1 MIGEDVLK
9 KMLSY
14 TISFCVGIFF
24 ITYILNLPEH
34 ITGADDIV
42 TEYYKEKYLTNVP
55 LDCFFVLCY
64 FIVAELFNYIFG
76 LKSEYMKVLMV
87 VLVTAV
93 LTGGF
98 CYYFTTIPLNNDVFF
113 SRWFNT
119 VGYSSVVYDVILLGF
134 IYVIYLYMESYTNNE
149 T

>member
-1 MIGEDVLK
+1 
-9 KMLSY
+9 
-14 TISFCVGIFF
+14 
-24 ITYILNLPEH
+24 
-34 ITGADDIV
+34 
-42 TEYYKEKYLTNVP
+42 
-55 LDCFFVLCY
+55 
-64 FIVAELFNYIFG
+64 
-76 LKSEYMKVLMV
+76 MV
-87 VLVTAV
+87 VLVTAA

-134 IYVIYLYMESYTNNE
+134 IYVIYLYMENYTNNK